1 MSQTY
6 ELPGKTFSI
15 NVPHPTL
22 GVPVTIGT
30 VCYKEE
36 RTYLINDDIFIIFD
50 FITKYQD
57 VLYYSVLCL
66 DEEKGY
72 GLPQGDYLLIQR
84 DEEGN
89 VLPINDKFSGYIKL
103 PIIEKD
109 RTTSFSIGWLVNGAI
124 DFNYGNRRDGKLHP
138 SLKYYV
144 DNSTDHR
151 EDVEQ
156 ESVSSIKENPNIVPS
171 KFLFL
176 DETYQ
181 GYFID
186 DEFYLPFNNFIV
198 HNEEKLW
205 DLMQSIDKSLLK
217 YIAADRHGNFR
228 VLTEAFEKVNETKI
242 SLVPWKEILD
252 KLTFIKREKTK

>member
-1 MSQTY
+1 MINY
-6 ELPGKTFSI
+6 PLPNKTFSI

-36 RTYLINDDIFIIFD
+36 RADIINDDIFIIFD

-57 VLYYSVLCL
+57 VLYYSVLSL

-72 GLPQGDYLLIQR
+72 EQPEGDYLLIQR

-103 PIIEKD
+103 PIREKD
-109 RTTSFSIGWLVNGAI
+109 RDTYFSIGWLVNGTI
-124 DFNYGNRRDGKLHP
+124 DFNYGNRRDGKLPP

-151 EDVEQ
+151 VNVEQ
-156 ESVSSIKENPNIVPS
+156 ESKPSTNSTIVPH

-176 DETYQ
+176 DKTYQ

-186 DEFYLPFNNFIV
+186 DEFYLPFYNFIIDE
-198 HNEEKLW
+198 EEKLYY
-205 DLMQSIDKSLLK
+205 LMKSVDSSLFK
-217 YIAADRHGNFR
+217 HIATDRHCNLR
-228 VLTEAFEKVNETKI
+228 LLTKAFEEVNETKI
-242 SLVPWKEILD
+242 SLVPWKEILNR
-252 KLTFIKREKTK
+252 LTFVKNEHIT

>member
-1 MSQTY
+1 MSNAY

-36 RTYLINDDIFIIFD
+36 RTDIIDDDIFIIFD

-57 VLYYSVLCL
+57 VLFYSVLGL
-66 DEEKGY
+66 DEEKSY
-72 GLPQGDYLLIQR
+72 GQAVGDYLLIQR
-84 DEEGN
+84 DEDGN

-103 PIIEKD
+103 PIREKD
-109 RTTSFSIGWLVNGAI
+109 RDTYFSIGWLVNGAI
-124 DFNYGNRRDGKLHP
+124 DFNYGNRREGKLHP

-151 EDVEQ
+151 VDIEP
-156 ESVSSIKENPNIVPS
+156 ESKPFTNPTIVPS

-176 DETYQ
+176 DKTYQ
-181 GYFID
+181 GYFIN
-186 DEFYLPFNNFIV
+186 DEFYLPFYNFIV
-198 HNEEKLW
+198 DREEKLW
-205 DLMQSIDKSLLK
+205 DLMQSIDKSLFK
-217 YIAADRHGNFR
+217 YIATDRHGNLR
-228 VLTEAFEKVNETKI
+228 LLTEAFEEINETKI
-242 SLVPWKEILD
+242 SLVPWKEILER
-252 KLTFIKREKTK
+252 LTFKKDK